1 MNAFRHPKL
10 RTQREKMKAT
20 ILVNRRNVASRV
32 VGVIASPV
40 ALVRATR
47 LRRPPDFF
55 ELRLDALRD
64 SLGEV
69 ERMIPQLRAPL
80 ILTARHPA
88 EGGVGGLPAGRRR
101 ALLQRFLD
109 DAALV
114 DLELRSVRQMKTL
127 RDEMRRRGIGLL
139 LSLHDFRETP
149 SAGALHRLAT
159 SAAAIRPAIF
169 KIVTRTD
176 TPTQL
181 DRLIAFVQAAN
192 RPEFPIA
199 AMGLGKLGA
208 RSRRQLDRLGSVL
221 TYVALGEPNV
231 QGQPSL
237 SQLRRAR
244 RTYTI
249 ESVRLESLDA
259 ADV

>member
-10 RTQREKMKAT
+10 RAQREKMKAT

-47 LRRPPDFF
+47 LRRPPDLF

-88 EGGVGGLPAGRRR
+88 EGGVGGLSAVGRRT
-101 ALLQRFLD
+101 LLQRFLD
-109 DAALV
+109 VATLV

-127 RDEMRRRGIGLL
+127 LDEMRRRRIGLL
-139 LSLHDFRETP
+139 LSLHDFRDTP
-149 SAGALHRLAT
+149 PLGELHRLAT
-159 SAAAIRPAIF
+159 CAAAIQPAIF
-169 KIVTRTD
+169 KIATRID
-176 TPTQL
+176 TRVQL
-181 DRLIAFVQAAN
+181 DRLMAFLRAAN

-199 AMGLGKLGA
+199 AMGVGKLGA
-208 RSRRQLDRLGSVL
+208 KSRRQLDRLGSVL
-221 TYVALGEPNV
+221 TYVSLGKPNV

-244 RTYTI
+244 RAYI
-249 ESVRLESLDA
+249 V
-259 ADV
+259 